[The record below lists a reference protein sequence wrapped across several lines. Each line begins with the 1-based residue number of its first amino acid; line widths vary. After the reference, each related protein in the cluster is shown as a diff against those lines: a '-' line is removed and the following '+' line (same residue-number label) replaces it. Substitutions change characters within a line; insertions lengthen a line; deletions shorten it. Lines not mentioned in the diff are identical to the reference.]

1 MTVLSPM
8 TLPTLPGLHAVL
20 RNVSSRSI
28 RRIYER
34 LCELKKTDPKGCR
47 RMLETLGFSWP
58 VELRVV
64 NGGGR

>member
-34 LCELKKTDPKGCR
+34 LCELKKTDPEGCR
-47 RMLETLGFSWP
+47 EALRQIGFDWA

-64 NGGGR
+64 GQ